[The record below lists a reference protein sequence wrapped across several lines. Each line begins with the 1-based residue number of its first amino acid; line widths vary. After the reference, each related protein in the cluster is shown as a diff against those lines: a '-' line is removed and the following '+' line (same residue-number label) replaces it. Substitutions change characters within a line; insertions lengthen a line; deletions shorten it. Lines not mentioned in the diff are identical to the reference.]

1 MSGTRLTTVMN
12 SKKIMAKNEENRC
25 VMRRK
30 IHGGAPLRPRVAV
43 IHGRRA
49 PKAPHEEK
57 RDQCENKWLR
67 PEQLN
72 APPQQPPAI
81 AMEPA
86 RRNQS
91 IQNAEPNGYT
101 LSISS
106 KNS

>member
-1 MSGTRLTTVMN
+1 MLLLGGPGRGGGGTPAGRG
-12 SKKIMAKNEENRC
+12 AE
-25 VMRRK
+25 
-30 IHGGAPLRPRVAV
+30 GGP
-43 IHGRRA
+43 GR
-49 PKAPHEEK
+49 PHEEK